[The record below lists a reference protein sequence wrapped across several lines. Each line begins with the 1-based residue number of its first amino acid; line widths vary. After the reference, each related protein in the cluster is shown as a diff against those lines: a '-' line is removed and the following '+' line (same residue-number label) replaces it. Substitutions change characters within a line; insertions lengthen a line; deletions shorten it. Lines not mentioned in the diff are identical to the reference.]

1 MSGLLAA
8 IKSPT
13 GRATLGLGVT
23 QIVGWGTTF
32 LMPSVLGR
40 HVQDELGLPAEIVFA
55 GITVMFGVGAL
66 IAPRTGRVMD
76 GVGARL
82 IMSAGSLVY
91 AAALTALANS
101 QGLASYLGSW
111 ALLGIASAL
120 ALNTPSSIAIVQV
133 AGPQARQAI
142 ALLAILGGLASTV
155 FWPLTGALDA
165 AFGWRGTLL
174 VYAALHLLLCAPVH
188 FLVLPGRVVAGAA
201 TTAGGAAPAPTG
213 IEPEHRKRAFL
224 LLAITLS
231 CGSFVYTGAIVHM
244 IEILRGLGYATAT
257 AVLLATMIGPAQVAI
272 RLVELLF
279 GHRYSIMNSAVFG
292 SAALPFGLAVMLIAG
307 EHFAAAL
314 IGIVC
319 YGLANGL
326 KAVLR
331 ATLPLALFGR
341 GNFGTYMGRL
351 ALPQG
356 IVSAAAPVVMASVL
370 SNGGS
375 MAALWLTFT
384 FGAISLAGM
393 ILLARLGKAI
403 R

>member
-1 MSGLLAA
+1 MIPLLAA

-40 HVQDELGLPAEIVFA
+40 HVQDELGLPSEIVFA
-55 GITVMFGVGAL
+55 GITVMFGVGAI
-66 IAPRTGRVMD
+66 IAPRIGRVMD
-76 GVGARL
+76 RIGARL
-82 IMSAGSLVY
+82 VMSLGSLVY
-91 AAALTALANS
+91 AVALVALANS

-120 ALNTPSSIAIVQV
+120 ALNTPSSIALVQV
-133 AGPQARQAI
+133 AGPRARQAI
-142 ALLAILGGLASTV
+142 ALLAVLGGLASTV
-155 FWPLTGALDA
+155 FWPLTGALDVA
-165 AFGWRGTLL
+165 LGWRGTLL
-174 VYAALHLLLCAPVH
+174 VYAAVHLLLCAPVH
-188 FLVLPGRVVAGAA
+188 FLVLPGRVVATA

-231 CGSFVYTGAIVHM
+231 FGAFVFTGAIVHM
-244 IEILRGLGYATAT
+244 IEILRGLGYTTAT
-257 AVLLATMIGPAQVAI
+257 AVLLATMVGPAQVAI

-279 GHRYSIMNSAVFG
+279 GHRYSIMNAAVFG
-292 SAALPFGLAVMLIAG
+292 SAALPLGLALMLIAG
-307 EHFAAAL
+307 DQFIAAL
-314 IGIVC
+314 IGILC

-326 KAVLR
+326 KAVQR

-341 GNFGTYMGRL
+341 SHFGAYMGRL
-351 ALPQG
+351 ALPGG
-356 IVSAAAPVVMASVL
+356 IVSASAPPLMAAIL
-370 SNGGS
+370 TNWGS
-375 MAALWLTFT
+375 MGALAIC
-384 FGAISLAGM
+384 FGFSTVSLGGM